1 MTTQKSEKEKK
12 KMKTMAKTTKIDGA
26 AEGPP

>member
-1 MTTQKSEKEKK
+1 MSTQKSEKEKK
-12 KMKTMAKTTKIDGA
+12 KMKTMAKTTKIGGA

>member
-1 MTTQKSEKEKK
+1 MSTQKSEKEKK
-12 KMKTMAKTTKIDGA
+12 KMKTKAKTTKIDGA